1 MPQPRRESGADLP
14 LTSLPEPL
22 SPGRKGT
29 RGKEKA
35 RGSHPSHLP
44 HADEE
49 MKPTTWELGARS
61 RLRVGCPAL
70 SSEPVRTYE
79 KGSGEK
85 QDTSGGS
92 VSQTLPFFC
101 LLSSGLRLRLPSL
114 PPRVCRHFSKLR
126 VLLPSHNPSSQN
138 TTFQTLH
145 REPISLFLETF
156 PDAVTSA
163 ATPKTPGTPEKR
175 LPLSLEG
182 GVSVTSSLHLPS

>member
-92 VSQTLPFFC
+92 VSQTLPC
-101 LLSSGLRLRLPSL
+101 LTTDGISGMQDHPCSTK
-114 PPRVCRHFSKLR
+114 PPKP
-126 VLLPSHNPSSQN
+126 LLIRPANPHP
-138 TTFQTLH
+138 L
-145 REPISLFLETF
+145 
-156 PDAVTSA
+156 TS
-163 ATPKTPGTPEKR
+163 
-175 LPLSLEG
+175 
-182 GVSVTSSLHLPS
+182 